1 MAFEQHCIV
10 ELMGHQRCA
19 GKVSEEQIGG
29 ATFIRVDVPKTPNRE
44 GFTKFYAPGA
54 IYGITPVD
62 EKTAGM
68 AARAFDQAPIQQW
81 QLSGLLPE
89 PDVEEDDLEMMSDR
103 ELDEYLAEEDD
114 EHDPDPDAYYT
125 EQVRQHHL
133 MLDAVEEEREE
144 QQWFDEN
151 DDTHANDDEPHNDIG
166 NPDCAIE
173 EGLLTGRELERYQV
187 AQWARQMVEGNA
199 LILDTETT
207 GLNDGEIVQIAVINS
222 RGAVM
227 LDTLVKPVMPIPPGA
242 TAIHGITDAMVADAP
257 TWAEVAEILRRIID
271 GRELCIYNA
280 VYDRKMM
287 HQSAEKAGTPK
298 IDWKELANFHCAM
311 ERYAEFWGD
320 WNSYHQ
326 SYRWQKLTDACD
338 QQGIPEP
345 EAPAHSALGDCL
357 RTLEL
362 LKVLAAW
369 QPSAM
374 SEIPL

>member
-1 MAFEQHCIV
+1 MTSKQNRQEIAIWAKHMLHC
-10 ELMGHQRCA
+10 
-19 GKVSEEQIGG
+19 
-29 ATFIRVDVPKTPNRE
+29 
-44 GFTKFYAPGA
+44 
-54 IYGITPVD
+54 
-62 EKTAGM
+62 
-68 AARAFDQAPIQQW
+68 
-81 QLSGLLPE
+81 
-89 PDVEEDDLEMMSDR
+89 
-103 ELDEYLAEEDD
+103 
-114 EHDPDPDAYYT
+114 
-125 EQVRQHHL
+125 
-133 MLDAVEEEREE
+133 
-144 QQWFDEN
+144 
-151 DDTHANDDEPHNDIG
+151 
-166 NPDCAIE
+166 
-173 EGLLTGRELERYQV
+173 
-187 AQWARQMVEGNA
+187 NA

-207 GLNDGEIVQIAVINS
+207 GLHDGEIVQIALINS

-257 TWAEVAEILRRIID
+257 GWGEVSELLKSIIA
-271 GRELCIYNA
+271 GREVVIYNA
-280 VYDRKMM
+280 GYDRKMM

-357 RTLEL
+357 RTLAL
-362 LKVLAAW
+362 IQVMAAW

-374 SEIPL
+374 SEIPF